1 MTWRGKPAH
10 IYADLS
16 HQQFGCHCADA
27 WHGGHQS
34 RPLPKGLQSMT
45 GLRLQLH
52 DGGIQRIDVAQVH
65 FEHEAVVTRMFLRNA
80 SSNSAG
86 VTFARVVTQAR
97 SCSGDVYPL
106 MTARSTARPI
116 LPLISLVTLII
127 LILASF
133 SNFSIRCMWEAR
145 LRMNCL
151 RFLGKRSQFLYG
163 RLRYEAC
170 ADETVGEQSASHI
183 ESFMSDLRPGTFLT
197 RAALA
202 G

>member
-86 VTFARVVTQAR
+86 VTFTRVVTQAR

-106 MTARSTARPI
+106 MTARSTARPL
-116 LPLISLVTLII
+116 LPVMSLITLVI

-133 SNFSIRCMWEAR
+133 SNFRYAVCGKHAR
-145 LRMNCL
+145 ARIACVFWVSVRSSCTAVGGTKLARM
-151 RFLGKRSQFLYG
+151 RSWVSNL
-163 RLRYEAC
+163 
-170 ADETVGEQSASHI
+170 
-183 ESFMSDLRPGTFLT
+183 
-197 RAALA
+197 LA
-202 G
+202 TSSRSCRIYDQARS